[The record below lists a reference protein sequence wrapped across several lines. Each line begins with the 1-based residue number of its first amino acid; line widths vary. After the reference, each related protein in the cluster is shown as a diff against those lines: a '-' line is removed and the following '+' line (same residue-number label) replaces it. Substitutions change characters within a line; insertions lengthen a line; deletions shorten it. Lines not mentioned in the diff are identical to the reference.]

1 MRAPVGAR
9 IPHGTTECPATRGV
23 RDDRLNASHR
33 VRASHDLA
41 LPHAL
46 NLQRDRCVAGLGCA
60 LGLQELSGGLLPALD
75 EAMPGHLVPVLRAFL
90 QRHADALEVEVLLAD
105 YEMLELRQ
113 LTPRQGAPLTFPVS
127 GSSAGECFN
136 GQVLVSEPTGTGTTV
151 LVPLSLRAERL
162 GVLQVQF
169 DQPVAGGV
177 LRGLVEVALAT
188 SYVLV
193 ACGSC
198 SDVVEVARRAEP
210 LNVAAE
216 MQWNLQP
223 LRAFATD
230 RFSIAGQLIP
240 AYEVG
245 GDCYDYNVGATHLD
259 LSSLDAMGH
268 GVQAS
273 LLAALTTAVMRNVR
287 RAGEGPAAQVT
298 QADRQLL
305 DRFGGDQFVTALAMR
320 LDLAD
325 GTLEAVNAGHPPPW
339 RVRGGRATQVELAPQ
354 LPVGLFEASTYR
366 SQLVR
371 LEPKDRLVLV
381 TDGVLEAGAP
391 GVEFGEER
399 LAGLLLATAGLTP
412 HQCVAEILRTLREY
426 APKMHDDATVICLDW
441 SGPN

>member
-1 MRAPVGAR
+1 M
-9 IPHGTTECPATRGV
+9 
-23 RDDRLNASHR
+23 
-33 VRASHDLA
+33 
-41 LPHAL
+41 
-46 NLQRDRCVAGLGCA
+46 GL
-60 LGLQELSGGLLPALD
+60 LDHSGKLLPALNQ
-75 EAMPGHLVPVLRAFL
+75 AMPARLVPVLREFL
-90 QRHADALEVEVLLAD
+90 QQHAQARDVEVLLAD
-105 YEMLELRQ
+105 YEMRELRQ
-113 LTPRQGAPLTFPVS
+113 LTPRQGAPRTLHVEGTA
-127 GSSAGECFN
+127 AGECFTN
-136 GQVLVSEPTGTGTTV
+136 QMLVSEPAGTGTAV

-162 GVLQVQF
+162 GVMQVLF
-169 DQPVAGGV
+169 DRPVSPEM
-177 LRGLVEVALAT
+177 LRGLQEVALET

-245 GDCYDYNVGATHLD
+245 GDCYDYNVDVAHLD

-273 LLAALTTAVMRNVR
+273 LLAALTTAVMRNAR
-287 RAGEGPAAQVT
+287 RAGDGPVAQIA

-305 DRFGGDQFVTALAMR
+305 ERFGGDQFVTALAMR

-325 GTLEAVNAGHPPPW
+325 GTLETVNAGHPQPW
-339 RVRGGRATQVELAPQ
+339 RVRDGRASQVDLAPQ
-354 LPVGLFEASTYR
+354 LPVGMFEATSYR
-366 SQLVR
+366 PQTFR
-371 LEPKDRLVLV
+371 LEPGDRLVIV

-391 GVEFGEER
+391 GEEFGEDR
-399 LAGLLLATAGLTP
+399 LAGMLLATAHLTP
-412 HQCVAEILRTLREY
+412 HQCVAEVLRTLRTY

-441 SGPN
+441 FG